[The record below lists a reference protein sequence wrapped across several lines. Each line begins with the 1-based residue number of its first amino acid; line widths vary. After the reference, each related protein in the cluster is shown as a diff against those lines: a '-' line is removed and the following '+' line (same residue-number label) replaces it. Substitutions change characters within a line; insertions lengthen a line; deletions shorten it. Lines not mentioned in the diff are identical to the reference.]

1 MERKYT
7 MDKIKDASET
17 YKLIPY
23 EVDGVTLYVLE
34 INSWCHAGGLIM
46 NSKEDAENLIKRDEK
61 YTHLTEADDWVC
73 TKLVKLI
80 IKTLDSS
87 FENHIASR
95 IDDREIFFN
104 MLDKVM

>member
-1 MERKYT
+1 

-17 YKLIPY
+17 YKLVPH

-34 INSWCHAGGLIM
+34 IDSWCHAGVLVM
-46 NSKEDAENLIKRDEK
+46 NSKEDTEQLIARDNK
-61 YTHLTEADDWVC
+61 YTHLTETDDWVC
-73 TKLVKLI
+73 SKLVKVI
-80 IKTLDSS
+80 IDALNNP

-95 IDDREIFFN
+95 INGREIFFN

>member
-1 MERKYT
+1 

-17 YKLIPY
+17 YKLVPH

-34 INSWCHAGGLIM
+34 INSWCHAGVLIM
-46 NSKEDAENLIKRDEK
+46 NSKEDAEKLIARDNK

-80 IKTLDSS
+80 IETLDNPW
-87 FENHIASR
+87 ENHIASR

-104 MLDKVM
+104 MLDRVM

>member
-1 MERKYT
+1 MTKTKE
-7 MDKIKDASET
+7 ASET
-17 YKLIPY
+17 YRLVPHT
-23 EVDGVTLYVLE
+23 VNNVTFYVLE
-34 INSWCHAGGLIM
+34 IDSWCHAGVLIM
-46 NSKEDAENLIKRDEK
+46 NSKEDAEKLIKRDEG

-80 IKTLDSS
+80 IDTLDNP

-95 IDDREIFFN
+95 INDREIFFN

>member
-1 MERKYT
+1 

-17 YKLIPY
+17 YKLVPH
-23 EVDGVTLYVLE
+23 EVNGVTLYVLE
-34 INSWCHAGGLIM
+34 INSWCHAGVLIM
-46 NSKEDAENLIKRDEK
+46 NSKEDAEKLIKRDEK

-80 IKTLDSS
+80 IETLDSP

-95 IDDREIFFN
+95 INDREIFFN

>member
-1 MERKYT
+1 

-17 YKLIPY
+17 YKLVPH

-34 INSWCHAGGLIM
+34 IDSWCHAGVLVM
-46 NSKEDAENLIKRDEK
+46 NSKEDTEKLIARDNK

-80 IKTLDSS
+80 IDSLNNP

-95 IDDREIFFN
+95 INDKRIFFN

>member
-1 MERKYT
+1 

-17 YKLIPY
+17 YKLVPY

-34 INSWCHAGGLIM
+34 IDSWCHAGVLIM
-46 NSKEDAENLIKRDEK
+46 NSKEDAEKLIKRDEK

-73 TKLVKLI
+73 TKLVELMVT
-80 IKTLDSS
+80 TLNNP

-95 IDDREIFFN
+95 LYDKRTFFN
-104 MLDKVM
+104 MLDRVM